1 MLRSGAGPMVADWK
15 KLRSDTPVR
24 SAVRFPIRMAIRL
37 QTEDGEI
44 EAMTQDVSAN
54 GLLFTGSLL
63 PGVNSRIEFT
73 MTMPGA
79 IMGHSKDTVIHCVG
93 RIVRHQKRVT
103 DEIAAAVI
111 DEYFL
116 KA

>member
-1 MLRSGAGPMVADWK
+1 MLRPGGGPMARDWQ
-15 KLRSDTPVR
+15 KLTSDTPVR

-37 QTEDGEI
+37 QTDAGEL
-44 EAMTQDVSAN
+44 EAVTEDVSAN
-54 GLLFTGSLL
+54 GLLFTGPVL
-63 PGVNSRIEFT
+63 PKTNTRIEFT

-79 IMGHSKDTVIHCVG
+79 IMGNTKDTVVHCTG
-93 RIVRHQKRVT
+93 RIVRHQKRAT

>member
-1 MLRSGAGPMVADWK
+1 MFKPGGGPTARDWQ
-15 KLRSDTPVR
+15 KLTSDTPVR

-37 QTEDGEI
+37 QTEHGEVDAVT
-44 EAMTQDVSAN
+44 EDVSAN
-54 GLLFTGSLL
+54 GLLFTGRHL
-63 PGVNSRIEFT
+63 PDANSRIEFT

-79 IMGHSKDTVIHCVG
+79 IMGHSKDTVIHCTG

-116 KA
+116 TA

>member
-1 MLRSGAGPMVADWK
+1 MLRSGDVAQTADWK
-15 KLRSDTPVR
+15 KLTSDTPVR
-24 SAVRFPIRMAIRL
+24 SAVRFPIRMPIRL
-37 QTEDGEI
+37 QSEYGEL

-54 GLLFTGSLL
+54 GLLFTGPLL
-63 PGVNSRIEFT
+63 PRVNSRVEFT

-79 IMGHSKDTVIHCVG
+79 IMGHSKDTLIHCVG